1 VIVAVV
7 AAAAILAGPTYAI
20 PPDQA
25 AYVHCVAE
33 RESHSN
39 PKSTNRAN
47 GYFGMFQ
54 FNDALT
60 DGATW
65 MMLDW
70 LKTWHPK
77 PLKFAAYLRTVEMHK
92 WPANLQIAAM
102 VETLNHRGKWTGAHH
117 WAGGRWTCTP
127 GK

>member
-1 VIVAVV
+1 MV
-7 AAAAILAGPTYAI
+7 AGPTY
-20 PPDQA
+20 PVPVDQA
-25 AYVHCVAE
+25 RYVECIAE

-39 PKSTNRAN
+39 PRSTNRAN

-70 LKTWHPK
+70 LKTWHPH
-77 PLKFAAYLRTVEMHK
+77 PRRFAAYLRTVEMHK
-92 WPANLQIAAM
+92 WPRNLQIAAM
-102 VETLNHRGKWTGAHH
+102 LETLNHRGKWSGAHH
-117 WAGGRWTCTP
+117 WAGGRYSCTP

>member
-1 VIVAVV
+1 M
-7 AAAAILAGPTYAI
+7 ILAALLAGAMLSGPVYAV
-20 PPDQA
+20 PQDQA
-25 AYVHCVAE
+25 RYVSCVAE

-39 PKSTNRAN
+39 PRSTNRAH

-70 LKTWHPK
+70 IRTWHPN
-77 PLKFAAYLRTVEMHK
+77 PRRFAEYLRSVEMHK
-92 WPANLQIAAM
+92 WPRNLQIAAM
-102 VETLNHRGKWTGAHH
+102 VETLNHRGKWSGAHH
-117 WAGGRWTCTP
+117 WAGGRYTCKS

>member
-1 VIVAVV
+1 MAAV
-7 AAAAILAGPTYAI
+7 AAAALLSGPTYI
-20 PPDQA
+20 VPDDQIR
-25 AYVHCVAE
+25 YVECVAE

-39 PKSTNRAN
+39 PRSTNRAN

-77 PLKFAAYLRTVEMHK
+77 PREFAARLRATEMHK

-102 VETLNHRGKWTGAHH
+102 VETLNHRGKWTGAKH

-127 GK
+127 GKAN

>member
-1 VIVAVV
+1 VIL
-7 AAAAILAGPTYAI
+7 AALLAGAMLAGPVYTV

-25 AYVHCVAE
+25 DWVKCVAE

-39 PKSTNRAN
+39 PRSTNRAN

-70 LKTWHPK
+70 IRTWHPK
-77 PLKFAAYLRTVEMHK
+77 PREFAAYLRTVEMHK
-92 WPANLQIAAM
+92 WPRNLQIAAM
-102 VETLNHRGKWTGAHH
+102 VETLNHRGKWSGARH
-117 WAGGRWTCTP
+117 WAGGRYSCKP